1 MFIRLV
7 SMTHHLT
14 TQNMIFNEITTQ
26 NFNEIVFWEKT
37 RQEMVKPNFHFRTVL
52 FGHILK

>member
-1 MFIRLV
+1 MFIRVV

-37 RQEMVKPNFHFRTVL
+37 RQEMVKPNFHFRTVI